1 MSGIG
6 HNLPNAKLRKFF
18 ERLER
23 LQDEIDALN
32 GDKSELYAE
41 AKAMGFD
48 PKIMR
53 IVFSRRQQDTAE
65 LQEKDAKIALYEE
78 ALSGV
83 KKKTGTERATRARAR
98 GGDDADAS

>member
-1 MSGIG
+1 MSKMG
-6 HNLPNAKLRKFF
+6 HNLPHAQLRKFF

-23 LQDEIDALN
+23 LQEEIDAMN
-32 GDKSELYAE
+32 ADKSELYAE

-53 IVFSRRQQDTAE
+53 IVFTRRRQDTEQRQEQDAMVE
-65 LQEKDAKIALYEE
+65 LYED

-83 KKKTGTERATRARAR
+83 KKKTGTKPATRARAR
-98 GGDDADAS
+98 GGKDADAS